1 MAANCKPETILV
13 REDAPL
19 HARLAIESEPFLRGW
34 RIVTGLDESGLVRK
48 IGEAKWNLFY
58 LTGEVRVVA
67 LGFAG
72 PRTLRRLVK
81 RALAKLEGQKFN
93 SLKIST
99 VVSRRFFGIPFVR
112 VVAYSRHIQEGRGLV
127 PAKDFVLRTPRY
139 ATAARKAAA
148 SG

>member
-1 MAANCKPETILV
+1 MAANCKSGTILV
-13 REDAPL
+13 REDVPL
-19 HARLAIESEPFLRGW
+19 HARLAIESEPYLRGW
-34 RIVTGLDESGLVRK
+34 RIVTALDERGLARK
-48 IGEAKWNLFY
+48 IDEAKWNLFY

-93 SLKIST
+93 SLKISR
-99 VVSRRFFGIPFVR
+99 VVSRRFLCIPFVR
-112 VVAYSRHIQEGRGLV
+112 VVAYSRHIQEGGDLV

-139 ATAARKAAA
+139 AAAARKVAA